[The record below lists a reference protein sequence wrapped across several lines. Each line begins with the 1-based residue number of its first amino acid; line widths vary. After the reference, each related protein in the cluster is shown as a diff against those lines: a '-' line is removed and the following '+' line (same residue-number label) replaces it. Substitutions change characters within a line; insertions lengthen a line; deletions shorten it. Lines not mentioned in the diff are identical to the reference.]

1 MDLLCLCIS
10 GAMAWKILSWHT
22 LGLSVPTDASIRIM
36 CPMSHNSSHL
46 KNFLKMTMSLMYTDF
61 NPAEHL
67 WDDLLH
73 RCTADKFAA
82 AVSRWIKI
90 SKEC

>member
-1 MDLLCLCIS
+1 
-10 GAMAWKILSWHT
+10 
-22 LGLSVPTDASIRIM
+22 
-36 CPMSHNSSHL
+36 
-46 KNFLKMTMSLMYTDF
+46 MTMSLMYTDF